1 MKIVAVT
8 SCATGIAH
16 TYMAAEALERAAKA
30 AGHEIWVETQGAGG
44 LKPIP
49 ADIIAAADVCIFAND
64 IGVRDAARF
73 AELPTVK
80 SIPKQAIKDAAG
92 LIAQAEELVAAK

>member
-8 SCATGIAH
+8 SCGTGIAH
-16 TYMAAEALERAAKA
+16 TYMAAEALERAARA

-49 ADIIAAADVCIFAND
+49 NDVIAAADV
-64 IGVRDAARF
+64 
-73 AELPTVK
+73 
-80 SIPKQAIKDAAG
+80 
-92 LIAQAEELVAAK
+92 

>member
-64 IGVRDAARF
+64 IGVRDSSRF
-73 AELPTVK
+73 ANLPTVQ
-80 SIPKQAIKDAAG
+80 SIPKNAIKDAAG
-92 LIAQAEELVAAK
+92 LIKQAEDLVG